1 MNFLPEKID
10 DYSVSH
16 SQKEPQ
22 ILQELILSLTVLA

>member
-22 ILQELILSLTVLA
+22 ILQELTRETW